1 MKWFF
6 LGLSLF
12 SFFSAQALELEYLSQ
27 VTLPHRLKFKKTQI
41 GGLSGLTYDSNSG
54 LLSAISDDRGLVNE
68 PRIYEFKISIKAH
81 DLKVEPEKVI
91 FLSVNEGSLAHQ
103 STKSKVQ
110 VFSKVLDL
118 EGISRTP
125 WGDFLLVNEGDVNH
139 KPRVNPQILDV
150 KSDGTVLREFTV
162 PDKFLPEKSGRQKK
176 GIQNNLAFEGIAE
189 GPDGKSWL
197 VSTEAPL
204 VQDLNKQFVRLIQYE
219 MLEAWVLKPAKEF
232 LYPLASS
239 ALDDKAFLQFQK
251 GISDILSVDT
261 HRFLTMERAL
271 SVTGAGLQF
280 QIEIYEADL
289 APASDV
295 SAIEALPVSL
305 PEKLKP
311 LGKKLLFSLDSLK
324 KSLGGIENFEG
335 MTWGPRLSDGR
346 RTLILVSDDNF
357 MRNLRT
363 QFLLFAVK
371 E

>member
-1 MKWFF
+1 
-6 LGLSLF
+6 
-12 SFFSAQALELEYLSQ
+12 
-27 VTLPHRLKFKKTQI
+27 
-41 GGLSGLTYDSNSG
+41 
-54 LLSAISDDRGLVNE
+54 
-68 PRIYEFKISIKAH
+68 
-81 DLKVEPEKVI
+81 
-91 FLSVNEGSLAHQ
+91 
-103 STKSKVQ
+103 
-110 VFSKVLDL
+110 
-118 EGISRTP
+118 
-125 WGDFLLVNEGDVNH
+125 
-139 KPRVNPQILDV
+139 
-150 KSDGTVLREFTV
+150 
-162 PDKFLPEKSGRQKK
+162 
-176 GIQNNLAFEGIAE
+176 
-189 GPDGKSWL
+189 
-197 VSTEAPL
+197 